1 MQSAGGGFMNQG
13 ALTED
18 LRRFILTSIASVP
31 HLEALLLLRAAP
43 EQGWSS
49 QAVAWRLY
57 VGERVAH
64 KLLDDLCTMGAL
76 EANDSGGEQRYG
88 YRPRG
93 RELAEIIDRLAVA
106 YAADLVGV
114 TRLIH
119 SRLDR
124 QAQQFADA
132 FTWRKDV

>member
-1 MQSAGGGFMNQG
+1 MSPIPSQSP
-13 ALTED
+13 ALTDD
-18 LRRFILTSIASVP
+18 LRRFILTNIASVP

-43 EQGWSS
+43 QQAWDV
-49 QAVAWRLY
+49 QAVARRLY
-57 VGERVAH
+57 VGERVAR
-64 KLLDDLCTMGAL
+64 KLLEELCAMGVL
-76 EANDSGGEQRYG
+76 EARSGGPERLYRYG
-88 YRPRG
+88 PQQP
-93 RELAEIIDRLAVA
+93 ELAAIIDRLALA

-119 SRLDR
+119 SKLDR

>member
-1 MQSAGGGFMNQG
+1 V
-13 ALTED
+13 ALAED
-18 LRRFILTSIASVP
+18 LRRFILTNIASVP

-43 EQGWSS
+43 DQDWGS

-57 VGERVAH
+57 VGERAAH
-64 KLLDDLCTMGAL
+64 KLLEDLCIMGAL
-76 EANDSGGEQRYG
+76 DASDSGGERLYRYASR
-88 YRPRG
+88 RPA
-93 RELAEIIDRLAVA
+93 LAEIIDRLAAV
-106 YAADLVGV
+106 YGADLVGI

-119 SRLDR
+119 SKLDR